1 MSRLSIKLAQEIARR
16 TMALLPYNINVMDEH
31 GVILASGLPDRVGR
45 RHEGAILAIG
55 QGRVLEIDTA
65 TAEHLQ
71 GVKPGVNL
79 PLYSQGEIVGV
90 IGITGDP
97 DVVRPMGEL
106 VRMSAEM
113 MLEQK
118 AMLRSIE
125 RDVRLYEDLVQQ
137 LILRQSI
144 SDQSL
149 ARWAER
155 LGVELTIPRVA
166 LVIRA
171 SGALLDAGDADAGL
185 SALQQLQY
193 QLSHFETTPLLARLT
208 FDEFVLLRPA
218 LDEMG
223 RWNPNAQRRQLLPAL
238 NDLQRKTPLKLRAVL
253 GHYFM
258 QEGGL
263 ALSYQTACATLQ
275 QAQSDEIL
283 QLFDEERLPVL
294 LAPLAQGWQAELLCA
309 PVERIRAQDRKGIYL
324 ETLSC
329 WFAHDLNLQATAQA
343 LSIHRNT
350 LDYRLNRIAE
360 LSKLNLSRLEDRVQI
375 YIALQLPALSER

>member
-1 MSRLSIKLAQEIARR
+1 MPRLSIKLAQEIATR
-16 TMALLPYNINVMDEH
+16 TMALLPHNINVMDEH
-31 GVILASGLPDRVGR
+31 GVILASGLPDRVGT

-55 QGRVLEIDTA
+55 QRRVLEIDVA
-65 TAEHLQ
+65 TAAHLQ

-97 DVVRPMGEL
+97 EVVRPMGEL
-106 VRMSAEM
+106 VRMCAEM

-125 RDVRLYEDLVQQ
+125 RDARLYEDLVQQ
-137 LILRQSI
+137 LIQRQSI

-155 LGVELTIPRVA
+155 LGVDLTLPRVA

-171 SGALLDAGDADAGL
+171 SGTALDNEAGL
-185 SALQQLQY
+185 TALQQLQY
-193 QLSHFETTPLLARLT
+193 RLADFEQPPLLARLT

-218 LDEMG
+218 LDELG
-223 RWNPNAQRRQLLPAL
+223 RWNPSAQRRLLLPAL
-238 NDLQRKTPLKLRAVL
+238 QSLQHNTPLKLQAAL

-258 QEGGL
+258 QEDGV

-275 QAQSDEIL
+275 QAQGDDIL

-309 PVERIRAQDRKGIYL
+309 PLERIRAHDRKGVFL
-324 ETLSC
+324 QTLSC
-329 WFAHDLNLQATAQA
+329 WFAHDLNLQTTALA
-343 LSIHRNT
+343 LNIHRNT
-350 LDYRLNRIAE
+350 LDYRLGRIAE
-360 LSKLNLSRLEDRVQI
+360 LSKLDLSRLEDRVQI
-375 YIALQLPALSER
+375 YIALQLPALALR

>member
-1 MSRLSIKLAQEIARR
+1 MSKLSVKLAQEIARR

-31 GVILASGLPDRVGR
+31 GVILASGLPDRVGQ

-55 QGRVLEIDTA
+55 QGRVLEIDAA
-65 TAEHLQ
+65 TAAHLQ

-79 PLYSQGEIVGV
+79 PLYSQGQIVGV

-106 VRMSAEM
+106 VRMCAEM

-125 RDVRLYEDLVQQ
+125 RDARLYEDLVLQ
-137 LILRQSI
+137 LIQRQSI

-155 LGVELTIPRVA
+155 LGVDLSVPRVA

-171 SGALLDAGDADAGL
+171 SGNMLDSEAGL
-185 SALQQLQY
+185 TALQQLQY
-193 QLSHFETTPLLARLT
+193 QLLHFEATPLLARHS

-218 LDEMG
+218 LDELG
-223 RWNPNAQRRQLLPAL
+223 RWNPAAQRRQLSGAI
-238 NDLQRKTPLKLRAVL
+238 NDLQAKTPLKLRAVL

-275 QAQSDEIL
+275 QANSDDIL

-309 PVERIRAQDRKGIYL
+309 PIERIRAHDRKGVYL
-324 ETLSC
+324 ATLSC
-329 WFAHDLNLQATAQA
+329 WFAHDLNLQTTAQA
-343 LSIHRNT
+343 LNIHRNT
-350 LDYRLNRIAE
+350 LDYRLSRIAE
-360 LSKLNLSRLEDRVQI
+360 LSKLDLSRLEDRVQI
-375 YIALQLPALSER
+375 YIALQLPALSNR